1 MFFCV
6 HCDPNRDVPSD
17 EIDLNNPM
25 IIKIYTLYD
34 KKYCGRK
41 IYFKHTKCGRILL
54 SDRGK

>member
-34 KKYCGRK
+34 KNYCGEK
-41 IYFKHTKCGRILL
+41 YILSIL
-54 SDRGK
+54 NVEEYY